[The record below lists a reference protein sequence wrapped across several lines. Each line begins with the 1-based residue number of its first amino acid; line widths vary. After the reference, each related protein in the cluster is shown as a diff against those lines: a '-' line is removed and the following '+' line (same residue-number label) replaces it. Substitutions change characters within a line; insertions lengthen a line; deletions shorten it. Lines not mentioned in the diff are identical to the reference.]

1 MGSSNW
7 IVEILQKALGTWSFF
22 LRSIWGL
29 LTTSPADFKGGA
41 IWEIMVNIH
50 DGIKGIA
57 YGLLV
62 LFFVVGVARTTTNF
76 SEIKRPEQALKLFLR
91 FAIAKMIVTYSMDLM
106 QSIFRIIQGILTQV
120 AVSAH
125 TYLDGGVSLPDS
137 IIMKIESCGFFESIP
152 LMLVSLIGALL
163 ITVLSCVL
171 LLTVYSRFFKLY
183 MYTAIAPVPMS
194 SFAGEGTAQVGR
206 QFLKSY
212 AGVCLQGAIIILA
225 CIIYSVFAESV
236 PMVDDSASAISAVW
250 SYLLELIINMLVL
263 VGAVRMSDRII
274 HEMIGM

>member
-1 MGSSNW
+1 MGSNNW
-7 IVEILQKALGTWSFF
+7 IVDILQKALGTWSYF
-22 LRSIWGL
+22 LRLIWDL

-41 IWEIMVNIH
+41 IWEIMLDIH
-50 DGIKGIA
+50 EGIKGIA

-91 FAIAKMIVTYSMDLM
+91 FAIAKAVVTYSMDLM
-106 QSIFRIIQGILTQV
+106 QAIFRIVQGVMAQV
-120 AVSAH
+120 STSAGSIV
-125 TYLDGGVSLPDS
+125 TGDVTLPDQ
-137 IIMKIESCGFFESIP
+137 IIMKIEACGFFESIP
-152 LMLVSLIGALL
+152 LWLVSLIGALL
-163 ITVLSCVL
+163 IAVLSCVM

-206 QFLKSY
+206 TFLKSY

-225 CIIYSVFAESV
+225 CIIYSVFAESA
-236 PMVDDSASAISAVW
+236 PIVDEGASAVSAVW
-250 SYLLELIINMLVL
+250 SYLLELIVNLLVL
-263 VGAVRMSDRII
+263 VGAIRMSDRII

>member
-1 MGSSNW
+1 MGSNNW
-7 IVEILQKALGTWSFF
+7 IVDILQKALGTWSYF
-22 LRSIWGL
+22 LRLIWSL
-29 LTTSPADFKGGA
+29 LTTSPADFKGGT

-50 DGIKGIA
+50 EGIKGIA

-91 FAIAKMIVTYSMDLM
+91 FAIAKAVVTYSMELM

-120 AVSAH
+120 STSAGSIV
-125 TYLDGGVSLPDS
+125 TGGVELPDS
-137 IIMKIESCGFFESIP
+137 VIYKIESCGFFESIP
-152 LMLVSLIGALL
+152 LWLVSLIGALI

-183 MYTAIAPVPMS
+183 MYTAVAPIPMS

-206 QFLKSY
+206 TFLKSY

-225 CIIYSVFAESV
+225 CIIYSVFAESA
-236 PMVDDSASAISAVW
+236 PMVDEGASAVSAVW
-250 SYLLELIINMLVL
+250 SYLLELILNMLVL

>member
-1 MGSSNW
+1 MGSNNW
-7 IVEILQKALGTWSFF
+7 IVEILQKALGTWSYF
-22 LRSIWGL
+22 LRLIWSL

-50 DGIKGIA
+50 EGIKGIA

-62 LFFVVGVARTTTNF
+62 LFFVVGVIRTTTNF

-91 FAIAKMIVTYSMDLM
+91 FAIAKAIITYSMDLM
-106 QSIFRIIQGILTQV
+106 QAIFRIIQGIMTQV
-120 AVSAH
+120 TTSGGSVVA
-125 TYLDGGVSLPDS
+125 DGVDLPDS
-137 IIMKIESCGFFESIP
+137 IILKIEACGFFESIP
-152 LMLVSLIGALL
+152 LWLISLIGALL
-163 ITVLSCVL
+163 IAVLSCVL

-183 MYTAIAPVPMS
+183 MYTAIAPIPMS

-225 CIIYSVFAESV
+225 CIIYSVFAESA
-236 PMVDDSASAISAVW
+236 PAVDEGASAVSAVW

>member
-1 MGSSNW
+1 MGSNNW
-7 IVEILQKALGTWSFF
+7 IVDIMQKALGTWSYF
-22 LRSIWGL
+22 LRMIWDL
-29 LTTSPADFKGGA
+29 LTTTPAEFKGGTT
-41 IWEIMVNIH
+41 WEIMLNIH
-50 DGIKGIA
+50 EGIKGIA

-62 LFFVVGVARTTTNF
+62 LFFVVGVAKTTTNF

-91 FAIAKMIVTYSMDLM
+91 FAIAKAVVTYSMDLLNAV
-106 QSIFRIIQGILTQV
+106 FRIIQGVMSQV
-120 AVSAH
+120 MVSAGSIV
-125 TYLDGGVSLPDS
+125 TGGVSLPDS
-137 IIMKIESCGFFESIP
+137 IIGKIESCGFFESIP
-152 LMLVSLIGALL
+152 LWLVSLIGALL
-163 ITVLSCVL
+163 IAVLSCVM

-206 QFLKSY
+206 TFLKSY

-225 CIIYSVFAESV
+225 CIIYSVFAESA
-236 PMVDDSASAISAVW
+236 PMVDEGASAVSAVW

>member
-1 MGSSNW
+1 MGSNNW
-7 IVEILQKALGTWSFF
+7 IVEILQKALGTWSYF
-22 LRSIWGL
+22 LRLIWDL

-41 IWEIMVNIH
+41 IWEVMLNIH
-50 DGIKGIA
+50 EGIKGIA

-62 LFFVVGVARTTTNF
+62 LFFVVGVARTTTNYA
-76 SEIKRPEQALKLFLR
+76 EIKRPEQALKLFIR
-91 FAIAKMIVTYSMDLM
+91 FAIAKAVITYSMDLM
-106 QSIFRIIQGILTQV
+106 NAIFRIVQGIMAQV
-120 AVSAH
+120 STSAGSVINGDI
-125 TYLDGGVSLPDS
+125 TLPDT
-137 IIMKIESCGFFESIP
+137 IIMKIEACGFFESIP
-152 LMLVSLIGALL
+152 LWLVSLIGALL
-163 ITVLSCVL
+163 VTVLSCVM

-183 MYTAIAPVPMS
+183 MYTAIAPVPLS

-225 CIIYSVFAESV
+225 CIIYSVFAESAPV
-236 PMVDDSASAISAVW
+236 IDEGAAAVSAVW
-250 SYLLELIINMLVL
+250 SYLLELIVNLLVL

>member
-1 MGSSNW
+1 
-7 IVEILQKALGTWSFF
+7 
-22 LRSIWGL
+22 
-29 LTTSPADFKGGA
+29 
-41 IWEIMVNIH
+41 
-50 DGIKGIA
+50 
-57 YGLLV
+57 
-62 LFFVVGVARTTTNF
+62 
-76 SEIKRPEQALKLFLR
+76 
-91 FAIAKMIVTYSMDLM
+91 
-106 QSIFRIIQGILTQV
+106 
-120 AVSAH
+120 
-125 TYLDGGVSLPDS
+125 
-137 IIMKIESCGFFESIP
+137 
-152 LMLVSLIGALL
+152 
-163 ITVLSCVL
+163 
-171 LLTVYSRFFKLY
+171 
-183 MYTAIAPVPMS
+183 MS